1 MHAVGWKTNLI
12 YSHYFDKT
20 TNIAAEIVMGT
31 RRTWYVCESQS
42 YVTGRSNKST
52 RGRRLERKWFHI
64 KCPNTIWT
72 LYFLPAVPGT
82 TCASSK
88 RQLITDVTYN
98 LDKLTESITNRKR
111 ENFSVVTVWAKL
123 QSTGFIVFLACCLIY
138 GIQNLKKRK
147 TKARWIIVDYL
158 FYNTQTKAP
167 TISRAT
173 ILSCSELMNT
183 SLSWN
188 WMPQEKHGKTGIVFK

>member
-52 RGRRLERKWFHI
+52 RVRRLERKWFHI

-111 ENFSVVTVWAKL
+111 EFQRCDCVSKTA
-123 QSTGFIVFLACCLIY
+123 IY
-138 GIQNLKKRK
+138 RVHRLSGLLPYLWN
-147 TKARWIIVDYL
+147 TKP
-158 FYNTQTKAP
+158 K
-167 TISRAT
+167 
-173 ILSCSELMNT
+173 
-183 SLSWN
+183 
-188 WMPQEKHGKTGIVFK
+188 EKENKS